1 MDAVVVDLW
10 AGRGSLEGTLRR
22 MRRTQIDRPIEAK
35 DASGSIEI
43 LISAAG
49 LVERVAIDEAWRE
62 HYEPADLSGAILAA
76 YQSAAARTTGWAT
89 SDGAAAA
96 AASEPQ
102 GKGPVAS
109 GHSRAAQ
116 RLRVRP
122 LAEYPGCSSSG
133 CVQAMVGIGG
143 NLVAVRID
151 PDWLTHRPAFSIARE
166 LLEAI
171 NDAGQRAA
179 LATSTRPRVGN
190 HARERAV
197 AL

>member
-1 MDAVVVDLW
+1 MNAVVVDLW

-22 MRRTQIDRPIEAK
+22 MRRTQPDRPIEAK
-35 DASGSIEI
+35 DTSGSIEI
-43 LISAAG
+43 HLSAAG
-49 LVERVAIDEAWRE
+49 LVEQIAIDEEWRE
-62 HYEPADLSGAILAA
+62 RYEPAELSGAILVA
-76 YQSAAARTTGWAT
+76 YQSAAARIAYSANAGVA
-89 SDGAAAA
+89 GASRENGPAAVG
-96 AASEPQ
+96 Q
-102 GKGPVAS
+102 G
-109 GHSRAAQ
+109 RAAQ
-116 RLRVRP
+116 RLRIRP